1 MPIFDQ
7 ISIYG
12 PGLLGASIAMAIR
25 EREIS
30 KKIKIW
36 ARRAE
41 TLEICRE
48 KPWCDY
54 VTDDTHSGYR
64 GSELIVLCT
73 PVENIITLIE
83 QILPKTESGVL
94 ITDVGSVKN
103 DICASA
109 DCFQNLQCG
118 DFVGA
123 HPMAGSDK
131 SGLNHAS
138 SNLFDD
144 RTCFVTPLKH
154 TQTSSVD
161 KVTNFWTSLGMSI
174 QLESPEKHDWIV
186 AQTSH
191 LPHFISSSL
200 ARYLESTNLECSSL
214 GGAGLRDSTRIA
226 GGDPELWAQI
236 MRSNQENLVEALKL
250 WLKSTEEA
258 LGFLNDGKWEELKAF
273 LEEGAIFRKNL

>member
-48 KPWCDY
+48 KAWCDY
-54 VTDDTHSGYR
+54 VTDDTHSGYQ

-144 RTCFVTPLKH
+144 HFFFAPLKC

-174 QLESPEKHDWIV
+174 QLESPEN
-186 AQTSH
+186 T
-191 LPHFISSSL
+191 
-200 ARYLESTNLECSSL
+200 T
-214 GGAGLRDSTRIA
+214 G
-226 GGDPELWAQI
+226 
-236 MRSNQENLVEALKL
+236 L
-250 WLKSTEEA
+250 WLKPA
-258 LGFLNDGKWEELKAF
+258 ICPFYIFLGQ
-273 LEEGAIFRKNL
+273 IP

>member
-54 VTDDTHSGYR
+54 VTDDTHSGYHK
-64 GSELIVLCT
+64 SELIVLCT

-109 DCFQNLQCG
+109 DFFQNLQCG
-118 DFVGA
+118 ILSV
-123 HPMAGSDK
+123 
-131 SGLNHAS
+131 L
-138 SNLFDD
+138 
-144 RTCFVTPLKH
+144 
-154 TQTSSVD
+154 TQWQD
-161 KVTNFWTSLGMSI
+161 L
-174 QLESPEKHDWIV
+174 
-186 AQTSH
+186 
-191 LPHFISSSL
+191 
-200 ARYLESTNLECSSL
+200 TNL
-214 GGAGLRDSTRIA
+214 G
-226 GGDPELWAQI
+226 
-236 MRSNQENLVEALKL
+236 
-250 WLKSTEEA
+250 
-258 LGFLNDGKWEELKAF
+258 
-273 LEEGAIFRKNL
+273 